1 MKMKQWIGTS
11 VLLMFSCL
19 GSDNTSSADRAEK
32 RKEIVTE
39 KSHSEIF
46 KQIQS
51 EFLSKKD

>member
-32 RKEIVTE
+32 RKVIMMIT
-39 KSHSEIF
+39 
-46 KQIQS
+46 
-51 EFLSKKD
+51 